1 MPLAL
6 EGIRIVDVSQGVSGP
21 LGSMMLGDLGAEII
35 KVEPTEGDWLRQIGP
50 FEKGESSLFIRLNRN
65 RRGICLD
72 LKSPAGREALV
83 RLVQGADAFIEGYR
97 PGAMDGLGLG
107 YDDLS
112 AVNPGL
118 IYCSISGMG
127 SQGPM
132 AEHPATELDVQAII
146 GKYRHLGKAD
156 EPPLRVG
163 FDVVSENAGWAA
175 AQAVVIGVME
185 RETTG
190 LGQHV
195 ETSLLDAAV
204 NLMQWATAAESAPD
218 EWKGKQLAGYTEPP
232 DHGFRCKDANFLL
245 DMGRVEE
252 EWKQFCLA
260 VGADDV
266 AHNPLYD
273 SFAKRLN
280 WMPTI
285 REEMAAALEDWTF
298 DDLEKLARG
307 MGATIVRMNTFDS
320 LMNHPQVEA
329 LEMVRELEHPVVG
342 RYRTLDIPW
351 DFSEP
356 IARLAPA
363 PAPTLGQHTRELL
376 AEVGYSEA
384 EISAMYAEGAAG

>member
-1 MPLAL
+1 
-6 EGIRIVDVSQGVSGP
+6 
-21 LGSMMLGDLGAEII
+21 MLGDLGAEII

-97 PGAMDGLGLG
+97 PGAMDRLGLG

-146 GKYRHLGKAD
+146 GKYRHLGRAD

-175 AQAVVIGVME
+175 AQAVVIGIME
-185 RETTG
+185 REATG
-190 LGQHV
+190 LGQHA

-260 VGADDV
+260 VGADNV
-266 AHNPLYD
+266 AYNPLYD

-376 AEVGYSEA
+376 AKVGYSEA
-384 EISAMYAEGAAG
+384 EISGMYAEGVVA

>member
-6 EGIRIVDVSQGVSGP
+6 EGIRIIDVSQGVSGP

-97 PGAMDGLGLG
+97 PGAMDRLGLG

-146 GKYRHLGKAD
+146 GKYRHLGRAD

-175 AQAVVIGVME
+175 AQAVVIGIME
-185 RETTG
+185 REATG
-190 LGQHV
+190 LGQHA

-384 EISAMYAEGAAG
+384 EISGMYAEGAAG